1 MTRSHASATCLL
13 LLLPFALG
21 SPTVT
26 RAQQPDEKLPFLRW
40 TGGQALD
47 PLAVP
52 QERPR
57 LPGLWELSPL
67 PTTSFEPGVVQ
78 EDSALKGGWRKEQ
91 ILPITGPVFL
101 FGQVQKGEE
110 WMADPGAKMV
120 GDTGVACKLPS
131 LAGADLLFRFGPEL
145 TYDGAVK
152 SADRSVVP
160 VQPRW
165 LRLDLQARWSVLG
178 PLGVEWQG
186 AACPGVAD
194 GERDRLIQDVR
205 AVLPLGKSGQFQL
218 GAKRIWENT
227 AEPKNPWA
235 EMTQFYTGFK
245 IGW

>member
-1 MTRSHASATCLL
+1 
-13 LLLPFALG
+13 
-21 SPTVT
+21 
-26 RAQQPDEKLPFLRW
+26 
-40 TGGQALD
+40 
-47 PLAVP
+47 
-52 QERPR
+52 
-57 LPGLWELSPL
+57 LWELSPL
-67 PTTSFEPGVVQ
+67 PTTSFEPGVIQ

-91 ILPITGPVFL
+91 ILPLTGPVFL

-110 WMADPGAKMV
+110 WMAAPGAKMV

-131 LAGADLLFRFGPEL
+131 LIGADLLFRCGPEL

-152 SADRSVVP
+152 PADRSVVP

-186 AACPGVAD
+186 AASPGVAD

-205 AVLPLGKSGQFQL
+205 AVLPLGKNGQFQL

>member
-1 MTRSHASATCLL
+1 MKRRRAGIPFSLL
-13 LLLPFALG
+13 LLGLGLMLSPIVRAEPPFE
-21 SPTVT
+21 P
-26 RAQQPDEKLPFLRW
+26 LPFLRW
-40 TGGQALD
+40 SGEQPLD
-47 PLAVP
+47 PLATSA
-52 QERPR
+52 ERPR
-57 LPGLWELSPL
+57 LPGLWELAPL
-67 PTTSFEPGVVQ
+67 PTTSFEPGLVQ
-78 EDSALKGGWRKEQ
+78 EDSALKTGWRKEQ
-91 ILPITGPVFL
+91 VLPLTGPVFL

-110 WMADPGAKMV
+110 WMADTGGKMV
-120 GDTGVACKLPS
+120 SDTGVACKLPS
-131 LAGADLLFRFGPEL
+131 LAGADLLFRLGPEL

-152 SADRSVVP
+152 PSERSGLP

-165 LRLDLQARWSVLG
+165 LRVDLHARWSVLG
-178 PLGVEWQG
+178 PVGVEWQG

-205 AVLPLGKSGQFQL
+205 AVVPLGKAGQFQL

>member
-1 MTRSHASATCLL
+1 MRRSSSHFFLL
-13 LLLPFALG
+13 LFGLILLV
-21 SPTVT
+21 STVA
-26 RAQQPDEKLPFLRW
+26 RAEPPERPLPFLLW
-40 TGGQALD
+40 DGGRPLD

-52 QERPR
+52 SDRPR
-57 LPGLWELSPL
+57 LPGLWELAPL
-67 PTTSFEPGVVQ
+67 PTTSVEPGVVP

-91 ILPITGPVFL
+91 VLPLTGPVFL

-131 LAGADLLFRFGPEL
+131 LAGADLLLRCGPEL
-145 TYDGAVK
+145 TYDGVIK
-152 SADRSVVP
+152 PTDRSALP

-165 LRLDLQARWSVLG
+165 LRLDLHAHWSVLG

-186 AACPGVAD
+186 AASPGVGD
-194 GERDRLIQDVR
+194 GERDRLIQDFR

-245 IGW
+245 LGW